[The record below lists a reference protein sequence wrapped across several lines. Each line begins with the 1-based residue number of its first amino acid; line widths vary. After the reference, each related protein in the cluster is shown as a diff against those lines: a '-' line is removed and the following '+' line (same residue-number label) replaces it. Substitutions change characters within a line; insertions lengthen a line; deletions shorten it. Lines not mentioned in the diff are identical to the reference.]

1 MNEKNSLL
9 ASEEKEKEER
19 KKKIGNVVVGIITGI
34 MAIAV
39 FIITLF
45 EFNIIGSTNSSCNKA
60 KKYENYSIGETFTFD
75 ELEITVTDFEIE
87 SYYLLHT
94 FEPDD
99 GCKWAIVHLSMYNPT
114 DSTKNLGDFF
124 NKKYMEEL
132 IANEKTEYTSSA
144 YSGSYYSGEFL
155 LFQSSIRAKDKIT
168 GIYAYQVPDEVV
180 DTAKLEFRFTFNKIS
195 DQDVIINVLLR
206 DAVDTSTL
214 E

>member
-34 MAIAV
+34 MAIAA

-87 SYYLLHT
+87 SYYLLDT
-94 FEPDD
+94 YRPDD
-99 GCKWAIVHLSMYNPT
+99 GCKWAVVHVSMYNPT
-114 DSTKNLGDFF
+114 DSTKSLGDFF
-124 NKKYMEEL
+124 DKKYTEEL
-132 IANEKTEYTSSA
+132 IANEKTKYNGSA
-144 YSGSYYSGEFL
+144 DYSDKFILSQED
-155 LFQSSIRAKDKIT
+155 IRAKDKIT
-168 GIYAYQVPDEVV
+168 GIYAYQVPDKVI

-195 DQDVIINVLLR
+195 DQNVIINVLLR
-206 DAVDTSTL
+206 DAVDTSTS